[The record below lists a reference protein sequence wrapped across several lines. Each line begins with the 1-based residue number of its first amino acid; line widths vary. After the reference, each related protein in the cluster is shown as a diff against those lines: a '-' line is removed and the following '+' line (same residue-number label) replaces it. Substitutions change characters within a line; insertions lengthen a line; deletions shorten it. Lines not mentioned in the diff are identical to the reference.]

1 MSSNVYKPFYKKWK
15 HLSRPIFGEHE
26 DKIRKFK
33 KQKWRILQQRDLKP
47 SILKKKQNLA
57 SSRFIFGN
65 GLKQKKALKLFYGL
79 KERQVKKI
87 VRNTNPYNSSSGRPL
102 GGLLERQLGTVL
114 YRLNFVPSMAK
125 GRQLI
130 SHKKIKVNGKT
141 VWAKNYPLGYLDLLE
156 LELGPTREL
165 VNTIKSGP
173 SITRLKKSNPYSKN
187 DDGSAMLATKAE
199 YALNTY
205 KDRLTSSFD
214 GLDLKLNEDGDS
226 LVPTSVNKVT
236 NIAPVEN
243 ATILASLDFHD
254 QGEDGDGDETEQN
267 SNNSSTT
274 TESGVQNESLFNEL
288 IEGTND
294 LKNHTLLD
302 VRHPGLNAI
311 GKLPNN
317 GQLYSKHVNHRWEER
332 LNEQILIHVGNENF
346 SKDSDG
352 MLEFSTRH
360 AVVDALNEAKECEIK
375 SMQEYVTRSR
385 KSNFEDLAL
394 KQESNKTAYKPMKI
408 RKIHKNKHQVGNVD
422 ALLRDDCLT
431 HHKSLRRAKYKPF
444 LSLRKPSLQ
453 HKKRIELLKLLL
465 KNKKHPNM
473 QIDHKNLISV
483 YVKELQTDEVKYP
496 FQFSYKEFLEFYNI

>member
-1 MSSNVYKPFYKKWK
+1 M
-15 HLSRPIFGEHE
+15 
-26 DKIRKFK
+26 
-33 KQKWRILQQRDLKP
+33 LQQHDLKP
-47 SILKKKQNLA
+47 SILKRKQNLA

-87 VRNTNPYNSSSGRPL
+87 VRNTNPYNNSSGRPL

-114 YRLNFVPSMAK
+114 YRLKFVPSMAK

-130 SHKKIKVNGKT
+130 AHKKIKVNGKT
-141 VWAKNYPLGYLDLLE
+141 VWAKNYPVRYLDLLE

-173 SITRLKKSNPYSKN
+173 SITRLKNSAPYSKN
-187 DDGSAMLATKAE
+187 SDGLSLLATKSE

-205 KDRLTSSFD
+205 KDRLSSSFD

-243 ATILASLDFHD
+243 ATVLSSLDCHD

-267 SNNSSTT
+267 SNDGSSTT
-274 TESGVQNESLFNEL
+274 TKSGVQNESLFNEL
-288 IEGTND
+288 IDGTND
-294 LKNHTLLD
+294 SKNHTLLD

-311 GKLPNN
+311 GKLPTN
-317 GQLYSKHVNHRWEER
+317 GQLYSKHIHHRWEER
-332 LNEQILIHVGNENF
+332 LNEQILIHIGNENF
-346 SKDSDG
+346 SKDSDD
-352 MLEFSTRH
+352 MLEFCTRH
-360 AVVDALNEAKECEIK
+360 AVIDALSEAKECEIK
-375 SMQEYVTRSR
+375 LMQEYVKKSR
-385 KSNFEDLAL
+385 ISNFEDLAL
-394 KQESNKTAYKPMKI
+394 NQESNKAVYKPTKI
-408 RKIHKNKHQVGNVD
+408 RKSGKNGKKVENVD

-453 HKKRIELLKLLL
+453 QKKRIELLKLLL

-473 QIDHKNLISV
+473 QIDYKNLIAV
-483 YVKELQTDEVKYP
+483 YVRELQTDEVKYP